1 MESFRFLGTTISQ
14 DLKWDIHIDSHCKK
28 AQRLYFLH
36 RLKKLNLPQAQ
47 MIQFYSAVIESVLC
61 SSGAVWFGS
70 ASKSDLRRQQR
81 TVKTALW
88 LSYSASM
95 RDSKRETISS
105 QSISTIQR
113 CAHMTRA
120 SPYHITDTVMPT
132 IRQATEQLDTTVTI
146 TNSQG
151 TLCGVYR
158 KGTVDMRWVWNCR
171 TWWKGW
177 MVWPLFAF
185 HIRHIWIW

>member
-61 SSGAVWFGS
+61 SSVTVWFGS

-81 TVKTALW
+81 TVKTAL
-88 LSYSASM
+88 
-95 RDSKRETISS
+95 
-105 QSISTIQR
+105 
-113 CAHMTRA
+113 
-120 SPYHITDTVMPT
+120 
-132 IRQATEQLDTTVTI
+132 
-146 TNSQG
+146 
-151 TLCGVYR
+151 
-158 KGTVDMRWVWNCR
+158 
-171 TWWKGW
+171 
-177 MVWPLFAF
+177 
-185 HIRHIWIW
+185 